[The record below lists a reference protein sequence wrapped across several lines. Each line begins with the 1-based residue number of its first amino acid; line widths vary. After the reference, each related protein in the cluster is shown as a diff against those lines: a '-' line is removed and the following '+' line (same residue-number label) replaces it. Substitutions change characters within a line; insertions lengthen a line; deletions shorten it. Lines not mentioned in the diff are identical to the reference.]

1 VIRRSDRGAEGVEL
15 VKLFTRRR
23 TWVAILLLN
32 LLPTIVAVL
41 LAWTGIAPR
50 PGSGP
55 AFLSAVLANGSL
67 FSIAALAIVL
77 PLFLPIAVAVVAG
90 ESVAGEAEAGTL
102 RYLLVRPVGRTRL
115 LVRKFGAITTF
126 VLVCVVSVVAVGYVV
141 GRLLLGNAPLST
153 AMISLSGSAL
163 TPAQVAWRSVAAI
176 GFITVSM
183 LGVAAMALFLSTLT
197 DSPQAASLGALA
209 FLIGSSLLLTV
220 DAARPLQP
228 YLPTRYW
235 LSFIDLYRDPVLWS
249 NLERGLA
256 LQGVYVV
263 VLLAAAWANFATRDI
278 TS

>member
-1 VIRRSDRGAEGVEL
+1 MTGRSARGGTGVEL
-15 VKLFTRRR
+15 VKLFGRRR

-67 FSIAALAIVL
+67 FAIAALAIVL

-90 ESVAGEAEAGTL
+90 ESIAGEAQAGTL
-102 RYLLVRPVGRTRL
+102 RYLLLRPVGRTRL
-115 LVRKFGAITTF
+115 LVRKFGAITAF
-126 VLVCVVSVVAVGYVV
+126 VLVCVVSVAAVGYVV
-141 GRLLLGNAPLST
+141 GRLLLGNAPLTS

-163 TPAQVAWRSVAAI
+163 TPGQVAVRSVAAI

-235 LSFIDLYRDPVLWS
+235 LSFVDLYRDPVLWS

-256 LQGVYVV
+256 LQVAYVV
-263 VLLAAAWANFATRDI
+263 VLLAAAWANFATRDV